1 MLFRSMAYL
10 NLLSAAPLRFCA
22 LVHIS
27 EGQCNVS
34 DWRNIVA
41 VVAGAFHT
49 IGLKS
54 DGTAVAVGN
63 NQFRQCDVDGWRDIV
78 AVASS
83 NILTMGLRSDGTVVC
98 AGSDLYTDG
107 VSEWRNIAAILAY
120 DEWPCGVTNDGI
132 LVGWDSQNYCEVVF
146 AYDANM
152 VLHLDG
158 TVEDHNEILW
168 TDIAAVASASH
179 IVIGVK
185 TDGTVVAKANSTVLS
200 KDLDEEILRGIQN
213 WKLFNSV
220 DTLEQERADCKALQK
235 AEAERRRQEAEAKA
249 KAEAER
255 QAKIAALNGEKQA
268 LQAELANLKGLFSG
282 GKRRQIEAWLAQIEA
297 ELKKM

>member
-1 MLFRSMAYL
+1 M
-10 NLLSAAPLRFCA
+10 
-22 LVHIS
+22 
-27 EGQCNVS
+27 
-34 DWRNIVA
+34 
-41 VVAGAFHT
+41 
-49 IGLKS
+49 
-54 DGTAVAVGN
+54 
-63 NQFRQCDVDGWRDIV
+63 

-120 DEWPCGVTNDGI
+120 FEWPCGVTNDGI
-132 LVGWDSQNYCEVVF
+132 LVGLDSQNYREVVF

-168 TDIAAVASASH
+168 TDIAAVASDSH

-200 KDLDEEILRGIQN
+200 KDEEILRGIQN

-268 LQAELANLKGLFSG
+268 LQTELANLKGLFT
-282 GKRRQIEAWLAQIEA
+282 GKRRKEIEARLAQIGE
-297 ELKKM
+297 ELKKL